1 MDNRLKELHFPL
13 TQDMDSWS
21 DRARITLALSGEQEL
36 EKD

>member
-13 TQDMDSWS
+13 TQDTDSWS
-21 DRARITLALSGEQEL
+21 DRARITLASSGEQEL